1 MPEIKDVLLRQV
13 GGLLVATALLASLE
27 SAGPAHAQ
35 QALTLNFWQQA
46 GTPAY
51 ETLLKQQIETCSAQ
65 QPGVK
70 VMPQSVGLDVMY
82 PRLATALKDK
92 RPPNV
97 ILTVESVAAFLH
109 DKKSIVAVDDVIDG
123 HGRADFIPAFVQAV
137 SAEGKTW
144 AVPDWALHHAVW
156 YRKDLFA
163 QAGITTPPKNWA
175 ELKAVAAKLTIDK
188 DGDGKPDQFG
198 FAVPWGAKF
207 FAAQQSLF
215 DALYAQGITVVD
227 PKTGTYSF
235 AARKADAVEA
245 LDYMMQM
252 HKQFSPPASIDWTL
266 LEIRSALMN
275 GQIAAGA
282 EWGGVVKFV
291 EGQRPELLDQLG
303 VFPLPGRD
311 GPAKASL
318 GGGFFMMIGTG
329 PDAEVA
335 ASKKLVAC
343 LMKPD
348 EVARRANSR
357 AIFALP
363 AINSAYETEAFKS
376 DPIIKR
382 FGKEIDTIRREVI
395 NSWYRYGLEAGLNPV
410 SSVMESTSVIN
421 ESMQKVALGRQT
433 SAQAIDE
440 LDTFMKSSIE
450 RR

>member
-1 MPEIKDVLLRQV
+1 MSSKLGSVR
-13 GGLLVATALLASLE
+13 ALLLGTIALGAASL
-27 SAGPAHAQ
+27 SDRAMAQ
-35 QALTLNFWQQA
+35 QAVTLTLWQQA
-46 GTPAY
+46 STPAH
-51 ETLLKQQIETCSAQ
+51 ETVLKQQLETCSAQ
-65 QPGVK
+65 QPNVK
-70 VMPQSVGLDVMY
+70 VALQSVGLDVMY
-82 PRLATALKDK
+82 PRLATSLRDR

-97 ILTVESVAAFLH
+97 IITVESVVAFLH
-109 DKKSIVAVDDVIDG
+109 DKKSLVAVDDVIDG
-123 HGRADFIPAFVQAV
+123 HGRADFIPAFLQAV

-156 YRKDLFA
+156 YRKDLLA
-163 QAGITTPPKNWA
+163 QAGIQSTPKTWA
-175 ELKAVAAKLTIDK
+175 ELEAMAAKLTIDK

-215 DALYAQGITVVD
+215 DALYAEGITVVD
-227 PKTGTYSF
+227 PKTGNYSF
-235 AARKADAVEA
+235 AGRKADAVQA
-245 LDYMMQM
+245 LDYMMKM
-252 HKQFSPPASIDWTL
+252 HKAYSPPASIDWTL
-266 LEIRSALMN
+266 LEIRTALMN

-291 EGQRPELLDQLG
+291 EQQRPELLDQLS
-303 VFPLPGRD
+303 VFPFPAHD

-318 GGGFFMMIGTG
+318 GGGFYMMIGTA
-329 PDAEVA
+329 PEAEVA

-343 LMKPD
+343 LMQPS

-363 AINSAYETEAFKS
+363 AINSAYDSEAFKS
-376 DPIIKR
+376 DPINVR
-382 FGKEIDTIRREVI
+382 FAKEIETIRRDVI
-395 NSWYRYGLEAGLNPV
+395 NRWYRYGLEAGLNPV
-410 SSVMESTSVIN
+410 SSIMESTSVIN

-440 LDTFMKSSIE
+440 LDQFMKSSLD